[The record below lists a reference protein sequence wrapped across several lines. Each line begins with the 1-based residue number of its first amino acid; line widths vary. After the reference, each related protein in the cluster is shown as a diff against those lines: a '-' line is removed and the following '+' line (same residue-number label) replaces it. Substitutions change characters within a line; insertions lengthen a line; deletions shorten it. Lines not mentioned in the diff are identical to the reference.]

1 MAFVVLTKKYAEAAF
16 RLPLTSDGTAY
27 LLCKPVLATK
37 LSEISRQVM
46 AEVGFDA
53 HIAAAKL
60 PAALLESYVIGWHG
74 LQDMNGAEIKF
85 STDMLKE
92 VCEADPDF
100 AAQTLERLRRI
111 AREAHLEEQK
121 N

>member
-1 MAFVVLTKKYAEAAF
+1 MAFTVLTKKYAEATF
-16 RLPLTSDGTAY
+16 RLPLTSDGSAY

-46 AEVGFDA
+46 AECGFDA
-53 HIAAAKL
+53 HISTLKL
-60 PAALLESYVIGWHG
+60 PAALLEAYIVGWSG
-74 LQDMNGAEIKF
+74 LQDINGDEIIF
-85 STDMLKE
+85 SVEMLKE
-92 VCEADPDF
+92 VCEADTEF

-111 AREAHLEEQK
+111 AREAHLEEAK